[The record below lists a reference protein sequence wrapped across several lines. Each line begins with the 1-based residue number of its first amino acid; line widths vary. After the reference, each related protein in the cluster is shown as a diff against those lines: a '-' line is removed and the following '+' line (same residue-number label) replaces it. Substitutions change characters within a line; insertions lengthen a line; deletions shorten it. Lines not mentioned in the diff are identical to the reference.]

1 LDPADNATLH
11 PSALLIADAL
21 RKMGATV
28 DLQVMDWSTL
38 VQRRANRAPPGQGG
52 WNLFVTNATLT
63 GIANPLL
70 NNFARHCDQA
80 WFGWPCDRRV
90 GELTDAW
97 TFEAD
102 PAKRRDIMKQL
113 EKTHLEIGTLIPLGQ
128 YRGVIA
134 HRRSLRG
141 VLPGPALFYWNIEKV

>member
-1 LDPADNATLH
+1 MTAEARR
-11 PSALLIADAL
+11 ALMMAVKQSDFTQ
-21 RKMGATV
+21 ATV
-28 DLQVMDWSTL
+28 GDRTPWRECMAIFGCT
-38 VQRRANRAPPGQGG
+38 ANEP
-52 WNLFVTNATLT
+52 N
-63 GIANPLL
+63 
-70 NNFARHCDQA
+70 QA
-80 WFGWPCDRRV
+80 EALGRPCDRRV

-102 PAKRRDIMKQL
+102 PARRQDTLKHF

-141 VLPGPALFYWNIEKV
+141 ELPGPALFYWNVEKV

>member
-1 LDPADNATLH
+1 
-11 PSALLIADAL
+11 
-21 RKMGATV
+21 
-28 DLQVMDWSTL
+28 
-38 VQRRANRAPPGQGG
+38 
-52 WNLFVTNATLT
+52 
-63 GIANPLL
+63 
-70 NNFARHCDQA
+70 
-80 WFGWPCDRRV
+80 
-90 GELTDAW
+90 LTDAW